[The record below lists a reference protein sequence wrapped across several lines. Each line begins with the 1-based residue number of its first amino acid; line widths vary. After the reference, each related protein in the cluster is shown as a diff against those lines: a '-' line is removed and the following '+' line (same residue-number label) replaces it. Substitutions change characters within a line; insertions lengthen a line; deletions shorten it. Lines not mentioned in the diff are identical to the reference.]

1 MKMKMKTQSD
11 FASVKP
17 VDTYSNFRSA
27 IKPVMLVALSTTALV
42 AFPSFSRA
50 QDALVTSSNIAQI
63 DHGVYTNDLNID
75 ATGAAFFLNSA
86 GTSGVVQDSLI
97 GQNTLDVTLS
107 DTNLG
112 GFGANLIFVS
122 QLGDVTQTLTI
133 DGSGNTAI
141 LMDFGG
147 TTTINDVISITG
159 DNNTVDLKSTAL
171 FDAHTNL
178 GVTLAGDNIVLDVTI
193 DDFAELVVNLTGDGD
208 NITVVQQHVSTDV
221 MTIGAP
227 NVAIIDISGA
237 VAGNVI
243 GNIVNILQTGV
254 NNVLDFD
261 LAGDGNTITVTQTN
275 DAVGKNDL
283 RIDLNDDDATL
294 AINANGEGYN
304 TFIVSGT
311 GNDLTV
317 NSDTL
322 ATGFTSTDAEAYIL
336 VNGNDNVVNA
346 LNYADVAV
354 VVGEFLDAHRN
365 DVRTTGDAIVY
376 VDGDDSTVIFSNG
389 FELGDYVNR
398 AQIIVNST
406 QGLSTFDN
414 NIALYNVNTALGT
427 QTSYN
432 AVVTGNGNTT
442 GTGGLTVDNLVE
454 FSLSITGDDNS
465 VEGYIGIID
474 GLVDVAIT
482 GDNNGLEFVELVGP
496 SASNIAID
504 LVGDGNLF
512 SVTGDY
518 ADLDL
523 YIRGTANDF
532 DYDLGNPLT
541 HSIGGSDFA
550 GSVTA
555 SVDGESYVV
564 DYTDVGDGFSK
575 ITSGSSS
582 MIIKSNCGTYTEVSG
597 VGTCS

>member
-1 MKMKMKTQSD
+1 MKMKTQSD

-50 QDALVTSSNIAQI
+50 QDASVTSSNIAQI
-63 DHGVYTNDLNID
+63 DYGVYTNDLNID

-86 GTSGVVQDSLI
+86 GTSGVVQDSFI

-171 FDAHTNL
+171 SDAHTNL
-178 GVTLAGDNIVLDVTI
+178 GVTLFGDNIVLDVTI
-193 DDFAELVVNLTGDGD
+193 DDFAVLVANLTGDGD
-208 NITVVQQHVSTDV
+208 NITVVQEHVSTDV
-221 MTIGAP
+221 QTLGAP
-227 NVAIIDISGA
+227 NVAYIDISGA
-237 VAGNVI
+237 VAGNLL
-243 GNIVNILQTGV
+243 GNVVNILQTGV

-261 LAGDGNTITVTQTN
+261 LAGDGNNITVTQQN
-275 DAVGKNDL
+275 DAISTNNL
-283 RIDLNDDDATL
+283 TIDLNDDNATL
-294 AINANGEGYN
+294 AINANGEGSN
-304 TFIVSGT
+304 SFIVSGT

-336 VNGNDNVVNA
+336 VNGDANVVNA

-354 VVGEFLDAHRN
+354 IIGEFINANNN
-365 DVRTTGDAIVY
+365 DVTTTGDAIVY
-376 VDGDDSTVIFSNG
+376 VDGDDSTVLFSNG
-389 FELGDYVNR
+389 FEQGDYDNR

-406 QGLSTFDN
+406 QGSSTVDN
-414 NIALYNVNTALGT
+414 NIELYNVNTALGT
-427 QTSYN
+427 QTSFN

-442 GTGGLTVDNLVE
+442 GTGGLTVNNLDV
-454 FSLSITGDDNS
+454 FSLSITGNDNS
-465 VEGYIGIID
+465 VEGYIEIID
-474 GLVDVAIT
+474 GSVDIAIT
-482 GDNNGLEFVELVGP
+482 GDDNGLEFVELAGP
-496 SASNIAID
+496 SLSVIAID
-504 LVGDGNLF
+504 LVGDENGF
-512 SVTGDY
+512 SVAGDY
-518 ADLDL
+518 ADLNMH
-523 YIRGTANDF
+523 IRGTANSF
-532 DYDLGNPLT
+532 DYILGNPLT
-541 HSIGGSDFA
+541 HSLGGSDFA
-550 GSVTA
+550 GSVTV
-555 SVDGESYVV
+555 SGDGESYVV
-564 DYTDVGDGFSK
+564 DYTDVGNGFSK

>member
-1 MKMKMKTQSD
+1 MNAHSD
-11 FASVKP
+11 IRLVERANSR
-17 VDTYSNFRSA
+17 SNFRSA
-27 IKPVMLVALSTTALV
+27 IKPVMLAALSTTALV
-42 AFPSFSRA
+42 AFPSFASA
-50 QDALVTSSNIAQI
+50 QDATVASSNIAQI
-63 DHGVYTNDLNID
+63 DYGVYTNQLNVD

-86 GTSGVVQDSLI
+86 GTSGVVQNSFY
-97 GQNTLDVTLS
+97 GQNTLDVTLE

-112 GFGANLIFVS
+112 GYGANLIFVS

-147 TTTINDVISITG
+147 TSSIDDVISIVG
-159 DNNTVDLKSTAL
+159 DNNSVNLESTAL
-171 FDAHTNL
+171 SDAHASL
-178 GVTLAGDNIVLDVTI
+178 DVTLTGNNIVLNVTI
-193 DDFAELVVNLTGDGD
+193 DDYATLVANLMGDGD
-208 NITVVQQHVSTDV
+208 NVTVVQQYDSND
-221 MTIGAP
+221 
-227 NVAIIDISGA
+227 NVATLEQPNIAYIDISSD
-237 VAGNVI
+237 VI
-243 GNIVNILQTGV
+243 GNIVNVLQTGV

-261 LAGDGNTITVTQTN
+261 LLGDNNNITVTQTN
-275 DAVGKNDL
+275 AAEGINDL
-283 RIDLNDDDATL
+283 IINLNDDNATL
-294 AINANGEGYN
+294 EINANGEGSN
-304 TFIVSGT
+304 TFIVYGT

-336 VNGNDNVVNA
+336 VNGNNNVVNA

-354 VVGEFLDAHRN
+354 IVGEYLDAHGN
-365 DVRTTGDAIVY
+365 DVRTTGDASVY
-376 VDGDDSTVIFSNG
+376 VDGDDSTVIFSNE
-389 FELGDYVNR
+389 FEQGDYGTR

-414 NIALYNVNTALGT
+414 NIALYNLNTALGT

-432 AVVTGNGNTT
+432 ATVTGNGNTT
-442 GTGGLTVDNLVE
+442 GDNGLTVDNLLD

-465 VEGYIGIID
+465 VEGYIGITN
-474 GLVDVAIT
+474 GSVDVAIT

-496 SASNIAID
+496 SASIIAID

-512 SVTGDY
+512 SVTGYY
-518 ADLDL
+518 ADLDMH
-523 YIRGTANDF
+523 IRGTANDF
-532 DYDLGNPLT
+532 EYNLGNPLT

-550 GSVTA
+550 GSVKA
-555 SVDGESYVV
+555 SADGESYVV
-564 DYTDVGDGFSK
+564 DYIAVGDGFSK

>member
-63 DHGVYTNDLNID
+63 DYGVYTNDLNID

-86 GTSGVVQDSLI
+86 GTSGVVQDSFI

-171 FDAHTNL
+171 GEAHTNL

-193 DDFAELVVNLTGDGD
+193 DDFAELVANLTGDGD
-208 NITVVQQHVSTDV
+208 NITVVQEHVSTDV
-221 MTIGAP
+221 QTLGAP
-227 NVAIIDISGA
+227 NVAYIDISGA
-237 VAGNVI
+237 VAGNLL
-243 GNIVNILQTGV
+243 GNVVNILQTGV

-261 LAGDGNTITVTQTN
+261 LAGDGNNITVTQQN
-275 DAVGKNDL
+275 DAISTNNL
-283 RIDLNDDDATL
+283 TIDLNDDNATL
-294 AINANGEGYN
+294 AINANGEGSN
-304 TFIVSGT
+304 SFIVSGT

-336 VNGNDNVVNA
+336 VNGDANVVNA

-354 VVGEFLDAHRN
+354 IIGEFINANNN
-365 DVRTTGDAIVY
+365 DVTTTGDAIVY
-376 VDGDDSTVIFSNG
+376 VDGDDSTVLFSNG
-389 FELGDYVNR
+389 FEQGDYDNR

-406 QGLSTFDN
+406 QGSSTVDN
-414 NIALYNVNTALGT
+414 NIELYNVNTALGT
-427 QTSYN
+427 QTSFN

-442 GTGGLTVDNLVE
+442 GTGGLTVNNLDV
-454 FSLSITGDDNS
+454 FSLSITGNDNS
-465 VEGYIGIID
+465 VEGYIEIID
-474 GLVDVAIT
+474 GSVDIAIT
-482 GDNNGLEFVELVGP
+482 GDNNGLEFVELAGP
-496 SASNIAID
+496 SLSVIAID
-504 LVGDGNLF
+504 LVGDGNWYFRLQA
-512 SVTGDY
+512 TMP
-518 ADLDL
+518 
-523 YIRGTANDF
+523 I
-532 DYDLGNPLT
+532 
-541 HSIGGSDFA
+541 
-550 GSVTA
+550 
-555 SVDGESYVV
+555 
-564 DYTDVGDGFSK
+564 
-575 ITSGSSS
+575 
-582 MIIKSNCGTYTEVSG
+582 
-597 VGTCS
+597 

>member
-1 MKMKMKTQSD
+1 MKMKTQSD

-50 QDALVTSSNIAQI
+50 QDASVTSSNIAQI
-63 DHGVYTNDLNID
+63 DYGVYTNDLNID

-107 DTNLG
+107 DTNQG

-171 FDAHTNL
+171 GEAHTNL

-193 DDFAELVVNLTGDGD
+193 DDFAELVANLTGDGD
-208 NITVVQQHVSTDV
+208 NITVVQEHVSTDV
-221 MTIGAP
+221 QTLGAP
-227 NVAIIDISGA
+227 NVAYIDISGA
-237 VAGNVI
+237 VAGNLL
-243 GNIVNILQTGV
+243 GNVVNILQTGV

-261 LAGDGNTITVTQTN
+261 LAGDGNNITVTQQN
-275 DAVGKNDL
+275 DAISTNNL
-283 RIDLNDDDATL
+283 TIDLNDDNATL
-294 AINANGEGYN
+294 AINANGEGSN
-304 TFIVSGT
+304 SFIVSGT

-336 VNGNDNVVNA
+336 VNGDANVVNA

-354 VVGEFLDAHRN
+354 IIGEFINANNN
-365 DVRTTGDAIVY
+365 DVTTTGDAIVY
-376 VDGDDSTVIFSNG
+376 VDGDDSTVLFSNG
-389 FELGDYVNR
+389 FEQGDYDNR

-406 QGLSTFDN
+406 QGSSTVDN
-414 NIALYNVNTALGT
+414 NIELYNVNTALGT
-427 QTSYN
+427 QTSFN

-442 GTGGLTVDNLVE
+442 GTGGLTVTNLDV
-454 FSLSITGDDNS
+454 FNLSITGDDNS
-465 VEGYIGIID
+465 VEGYIGII
-474 GLVDVAIT
+474 GGSVDIAIT
-482 GDNNGLEFVELVGP
+482 GDNNGLEFVELAGP
-496 SASNIAID
+496 SLSVIAID

-512 SVTGDY
+512 SVAGDY
-518 ADLDL
+518 ADLNMH
-523 YIRGTANDF
+523 IRGTANSF
-532 DYDLGNPLT
+532 DYILGNPLT
-541 HSIGGSDFA
+541 HSLGGSDFI
-550 GSVTA
+550 GSVTT
-555 SVDGESYVV
+555 SLDGESYVV
-564 DYTDVGDGFSK
+564 DYTDVGNGFSK